1 MADGDAQ
8 HQEEVLGKA
17 YDGRLMRRLL
27 GYVRPYRGQ
36 MAAAVALIVLSS
48 VLELV
53 GPLATAVALDL
64 YVRPEGG
71 GAPTGLSRWVA
82 ETLAARGIEPTPTEG
97 IAWVSAVFLGALLA
111 AFGVLYCQSYV
122 MQLMGQ
128 RIMRDLRREIFG
140 HLQRL
145 QVSYFDRNP
154 VGRLVTRATTD
165 VDALNEL
172 FTAGLVSIF
181 GDVMLLAGIVV
192 VLFWLDWR
200 LALVTFSILP
210 LLLLLTTWFKA
221 RAREM
226 YREVRTWV
234 ARINAFLQEHI
245 GGMAVVQLFGREEA
259 TLAEFR
265 RIDRKHRDVN
275 VKTIYYYAVYYPMV
289 ELITALGL
297 ALIIWYGGAQVLAG
311 AVSIGALVAF
321 FQYAQR
327 FYQPIADLS
336 EKYNILQAAMASS
349 ERIFKLL
356 DTPVEIASPERPAAP
371 GPVAVTE
378 DTPRVVAAAPVGDS
392 PRRRRVRGAIE
403 LDHVWF
409 EYKPGEPVLRD
420 VSFRV
425 EPGQSVAVVGH
436 TGAGKSTLA
445 SLLLRFYD
453 ATRGNVRVDG
463 VDVRDWD
470 LPTLRRGIGM
480 VLQDVFLFSGSLA
493 DNITL
498 GDPAI
503 GPDRLRWAAQ
513 EARAL
518 DFVEA
523 LPGGFASTVQE
534 RGAGL
539 SVGQKQLV
547 SFARALAFDPA
558 ILILDEATSSI
569 DTETEQRI
577 QEALERLLV
586 GRTSLVIAHRL
597 STVQRADRILVL
609 HKGELREQGTH
620 QELLALRGI
629 YYRLYLLQYRDQLR
643 TEAGEVVEVE
653 PRRNAEAFPP
663 VDDAALLGAEGPEP
677 ERV

>member
-1 MADGDAQ
+1 MSPEHGARCYRPAVADGDADGI
-8 HQEEVLGKA
+8 HGEEALGKA
-17 YDGRLMRRLL
+17 YDARLMRRLL
-27 GYVRPYRGQ
+27 AYVRPYRGR
-36 MAAAVALIVLSS
+36 MALAVALILVSS
-48 VLELV
+48 CLELV

-64 YVRPEGG
+64 YVRPLADSPPSGVG
-71 GAPTGLSRWVA
+71 RWVA
-82 ETLAARGIEPTPTEG
+82 GALAARGIEVTPLEG
-97 IAWVSAVFLGALLA
+97 LAWVSGVYLASLGLVFV
-111 AFGVLYCQSYV
+111 VLYAQSYV

-128 RIMRDLRREIFG
+128 LIMRDLRREIFG

-145 QVSYFDRNP
+145 QVGFFDRNP
-154 VGRLVTRATTD
+154 VGRLVTRATGD

-200 LALVTFSILP
+200 LALATFSILP
-210 LLLLLTTWFKA
+210 LLLLLTVWFKK

-226 YREVRTWV
+226 YREVRVWI
-234 ARINAFLQEHI
+234 ARINAFLQEHVS
-245 GGMAVVQLFGREEA
+245 GMTVVQLFGRERAAHE
-259 TLAEFR
+259 EFQNVNR
-265 RIDRKHRDVN
+265 RHRDVN
-275 VKTIYYYAVYYPMV
+275 VKTIYYYAVYYPSV

-297 ALIIWYGGAQVLAG
+297 ALIIWYGGGQVLAG

-327 FYQPIADLS
+327 FYEPIADLS

-356 DTPVEIASPERPAAP
+356 DTPVEIASPAAAHR
-371 GPVAVTE
+371 PVAVAGPPAATAAPAPPR
-378 DTPRVVAAAPVGDS
+378 PRV
-392 PRRRRVRGAIE
+392 VRGAIE

-409 EYKPGEPVLRD
+409 EYHPGEPVLRD

-445 SLLLRFYD
+445 SLILRFYD
-453 ATRGNVRVDG
+453 VTRGAVRVDG
-463 VDVRDWD
+463 VDVREWD
-470 LPTLRRGIGM
+470 LATLRRSVAL
-480 VLQDVFLFSGSLA
+480 VLQDVFLFAGSLEQ
-493 DNITL
+493 NVTL
-498 GDPAI
+498 GDSAI
-503 GPDRLRWAAQ
+503 SEQRLRWAAA
-513 EARAL
+513 EAQAL
-518 DFVEA
+518 DFVQR
-523 LPGGFASTVQE
+523 LPRGFATEVQE

-558 ILILDEATSSI
+558 ILMLDEATSSV

-577 QEALERLLV
+577 QEALGRLLV

-597 STVQRADRILVL
+597 STVQRCDRILVL

-620 QELLALRGI
+620 QELLARRGI
-629 YYRLYLLQYRDQLR
+629 YYRLYLLQYREHLS
-643 TEAGEVVEVE
+643 A
-653 PRRNAEAFPP
+653 A
-663 VDDAALLGAEGPEP
+663 DAAVG
-677 ERV
+677 